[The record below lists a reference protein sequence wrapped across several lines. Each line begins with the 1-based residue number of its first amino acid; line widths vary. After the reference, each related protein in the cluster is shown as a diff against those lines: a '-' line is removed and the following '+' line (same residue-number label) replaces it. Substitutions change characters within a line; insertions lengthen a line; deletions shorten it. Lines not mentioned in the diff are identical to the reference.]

1 VLFVVSGWGQLES
14 PDEVVPIWGGAI
26 ATIPAGLPSRV
37 IPQGQVRTVTLLLR
51 PAYLVDQL
59 RWLPAAHPLVH
70 LLQRTHNGDGRLRR
84 LHVGFDTI
92 RAVTSP
98 LEQLA
103 TLSPRGGDDFARLAV
118 VATVFHAVGRLQTN
132 STGTPL
138 NVDST
143 AAVPRSEVLRAT
155 KLLENDLRRRW
166 NVNDLAGEVLL
177 SSSQLTRLFQQH
189 LGVSPASYLANVRG
203 DRMAEILSTTSLG
216 VGEAANLVGWR
227 NTSVGSR
234 AFKRRFGVSPRDF
247 ANSLR
252 RHRGPSD
259 TGISQHKRHNEVCPP
274 LDAVSGDCGQRRV

>member
-1 VLFVVSGWGQLES
+1 M
-14 PDEVVPIWGGAI
+14 PIWRGTI

-70 LLQRTHNGDGRLRR
+70 LLQRTHNGDGRLRQ
-84 LHVGFDTI
+84 LHVGLDTI

-103 TLSPRGGDDFARLAV
+103 LLSVRGGDDFARLAV
-118 VATVFHAVGRLQTN
+118 VATIFHAVGRPPTT

-138 NVDST
+138 NAYAT
-143 AAVPRSEVLRAT
+143 AAAPRPEVLRAT

-189 LGVSPASYLANVRG
+189 LGVSPASYLANMRG
-203 DRMAEILSTTSLG
+203 DRMAEILLTTSLS
-216 VGEAANLVGWR
+216 VSEAANLVGWR
-227 NTSVGSR
+227 NTSTGSR

-247 ANSLR
+247 AKSLR
-252 RHRGPSD
+252 RHRDPSD
-259 TGISQHKRHNEVCPP
+259 TEISQHGRHNEACSS
-274 LDAVSGDCGQRRV
+274 LDAVSGD